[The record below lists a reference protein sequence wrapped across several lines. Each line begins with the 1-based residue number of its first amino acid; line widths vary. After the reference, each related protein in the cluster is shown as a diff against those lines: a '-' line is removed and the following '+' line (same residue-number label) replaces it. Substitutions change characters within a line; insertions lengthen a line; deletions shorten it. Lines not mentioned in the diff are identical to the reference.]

1 MVVYRG
7 LEDPRLTARPAAV
20 AVGNFDGL
28 HLGHRKTLDRL
39 CALARKGRLRALVLT
54 FAPHPERALG
64 RSSVRMIDTPDE
76 RLERLRATCV
86 DAVVVTPFDAE
97 FSRLSGRDF
106 VEGVLRRKLGAREVV
121 VGAGFRFGRRR
132 RGGTSELI
140 SLGRQAGVGIHVVPS
155 ARLDGRIVSSTAVRR
170 LLERGRVDEAARL
183 LGRPYEVRGRVVRG
197 KRRGRRLGFPT
208 ANLETNS
215 EILPE
220 GVFISE
226 TVRAGRAHP
235 SLTSIGTNPTFG
247 RNRLSVETLL
257 LDYRGS
263 LYGAEVVLRLLR
275 KVRPTKA
282 FPNAEALAAR
292 IRKDCAE
299 ARAWFARRH

>member
-7 LEDPRLTARPAAV
+7 LDDPRLAARPAAV

-39 CALARKGRLRALVLT
+39 CALARKGRLRSLVLT

-86 DAVVVTPFDAE
+86 DAVVVTPFNAE
-97 FSRLSGRDF
+97 FSRLSCGDF
-106 VEGVLRRKLGAREVV
+106 VDGVLRRKLGAREVV

-132 RGGTSELI
+132 RGGTAELR
-140 SLGRQAGVGIHVVPS
+140 SLGRQSGMGVHVVPP
-155 ARLDGRIVSSTAVRR
+155 ARLDGRIVSSTAVRH
-170 LLERGRVDEAARL
+170 LLDRGRVDEAARL
-183 LGRPYEVRGRVVRG
+183 LGRPYEIRGRVVSG

-208 ANLETNS
+208 ANLETES

-220 GVFISE
+220 GVFFSE
-226 TVRAGRAHP
+226 TVRAGRAYP

-263 LYGAEVVLRLLR
+263 LYGADVVVRLLR
-275 KVRPTKA
+275 KVRPTRA
-282 FPNAEALAAR
+282 FPSAEALAAR

>member
-7 LEDPRLTARPAAV
+7 LDDPRLAARPAAV

-39 CALARKGRLRALVLT
+39 CALAREGRLRALVLT

-97 FSRLSGRDF
+97 FSRLSCRDF
-106 VEGVLRRKLGAREVV
+106 VEGVLRRKLAAREVV
-121 VGAGFRFGRRR
+121 VGAGFRFGRKR
-132 RGGTSELI
+132 RGGTAELR
-140 SLGRQAGVGIHVVPS
+140 SLGRQAGVGVHIVLP

-183 LGRPYEVRGRVVRG
+183 LGRPYEIRGRVVRG
-197 KRRGRRLGFPT
+197 ARRGRRLGFPT
-208 ANLETNS
+208 ANLETRS

-263 LYGAEVVLRLLR
+263 LYGAEVIVRLLR
-275 KVRPTKA
+275 KLRPTKA

-299 ARAWFARRH
+299 AWAWFARRH